1 MSEYWLHSYASE
13 RPAIWTSMQDMATSN
28 RQDLLRDTGLL
39 LIGWSVYLSEA
50 RHGQDGRRRRLV
62 HQCPIV
68 VQQACPWL
76 NDLASVRGPLEDA
89 FLIVR
94 VRAR

>member
-1 MSEYWLHSYASE
+1 
-13 RPAIWTSMQDMATSN
+13 MQDMATIN
-28 RQDLLRDTGLL
+28 RQDLMHDTGLL
-39 LIGWSVYLSEA
+39 LFGWSECWSKA
-50 RHGQDGRRRRLV
+50 RHGQDRRRRSG

-68 VQQACPWL
+68 VQPACPGL